1 MECPKFRFEINDSMR
16 TSYCRNC
23 EWDCTGTKIPW
34 ITSVKIT
41 VGERHEIARTPPQK
55 PSNLPICIFCN
66 EKSLFVYPN
75 GIQVT
80 CLNYRCT
87 LYKATGV
94 LVKDGDKVYIR
105 RI

>member
-1 MECPKFRFEINDSMR
+1 MECPKFSFVINDSLR
-16 TSYCRNC
+16 ASYCKNC

-41 VGERHEIARTPPQK
+41 VNKHDDIDRTLPQK
-55 PSNLPICIFCN
+55 PSNLPICTFCE

-80 CLNYRCT
+80 CLNYRCV
-87 LYKATGV
+87 LYKATGF
-94 LVKDGDKVYIR
+94 LVKDGDKIYIR
-105 RI
+105 KT